1 MMLISHK
8 TLFEKGDIVYF
19 PCRTQNYI
27 DIKNDIEYGIV
38 LDAFLIRNKVQYS
51 VYSYGI
57 FEIEEEN
64 LHLVETNNNEKEFI
78 VKHFITNDKE
88 IQKMAMEGLK

>member
-38 LDAFLIRNKVQYS
+38 LDAFLIRNKV
-51 VYSYGI
+51 
-57 FEIEEEN
+57 
-64 LHLVETNNNEKEFI
+64 
-78 VKHFITNDKE
+78 
-88 IQKMAMEGLK
+88 